1 MEGERGLSQLNVS
14 NRHRA
19 IQDVA
24 RRFDGDH
31 LRDPD
36 ARQISTDYARLAA
49 VTLARLPDDPE
60 TTRAL
65 TLLADSRDAAIRAK
79 IYQSRV

>member
-1 MEGERGLSQLNVS
+1 MSVLNAEG
-14 NRHRA
+14 RHRA
-19 IQDVA
+19 IQDAA

-31 LRDPD
+31 LTDPD

-49 VTLARLPDDPE
+49 IMLSRLPDDPE

-65 TLLADSRDAAIRAK
+65 TSLADSRDAAIRAK
-79 IYQSRV
+79 IYQSRG